1 MVIDF
6 SHIMSWFWVAIA
18 LVIVFVILR
27 YFFHIV
33 VHIFHFIISFF
44 WHGCV
49 TLIVIIVIYYILR
62 ALHVI

>member
-1 MVIDF
+1 MTIDL
-6 SHIMSWFWVAIA
+6 SHISSWFWIIA
-18 LVIVFVILR
+18 SLVIIFIILR

-49 TLIVIIVIYYILR
+49 TALVLLVIYFILR
-62 ALHVI
+62 ALHIF

>member
-1 MVIDF
+1 
-6 SHIMSWFWVAIA
+6 MSWFWITIS

-33 VHIFHFIISFF
+33 VRIIHFVLSFF

-62 ALHVI
+62 VLHII